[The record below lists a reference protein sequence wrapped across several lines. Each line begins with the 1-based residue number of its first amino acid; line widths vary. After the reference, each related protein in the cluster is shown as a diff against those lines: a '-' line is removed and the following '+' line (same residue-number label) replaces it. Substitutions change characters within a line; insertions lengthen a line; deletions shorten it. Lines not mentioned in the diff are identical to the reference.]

1 VWQVLERWRRNWQQ
15 QMPSRMQEMSSW
27 LVTSF
32 PFFPNEILS
41 KNYSVEAKFAQA
53 ATKYTEAIELSPT
66 AVFYSNRAMA
76 MLKLESYGSAIS
88 DANDAIALDP
98 TYVKAYYRSSALFL
112 PRPHSTSRRG
122 SANFALGKLKV
133 GLSSICVCQ
142 LS

>member
-1 VWQVLERWRRNWQQ
+1 
-15 QMPSRMQEMSSW
+15 MQEMSSW

-98 TYVKAYYRSSALFL
+98 TYVKAYYRSSAPSSS
-112 PRPHSTSRRG
+112 PRPSSLDFQTRQCKLCSWKTESWPIFHLCLSTLVG
-122 SANFALGKLKV
+122 SSQGFQE
-133 GLSSICVCQ
+133 CPQ
-142 LS
+142 D